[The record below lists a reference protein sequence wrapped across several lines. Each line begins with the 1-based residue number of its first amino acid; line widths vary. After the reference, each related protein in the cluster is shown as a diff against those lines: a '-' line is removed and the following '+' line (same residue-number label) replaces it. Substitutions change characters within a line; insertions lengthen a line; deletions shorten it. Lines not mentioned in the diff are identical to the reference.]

1 MSDRELIKKAA
12 SLATDKIAQLIN
24 DAGPIYMSAMDM
36 LQDLIE
42 QAIDEAYTTRFE
54 ANTIKFVDL
63 DAAQSVTD

>member
-1 MSDRELIKKAA
+1 MSDRELIQKAA
-12 SLATDKIAQLIN
+12 SLATDKIAQLIT

-54 ANTIKFVDL
+54 ADTIEFVDL
-63 DAAQSVTD
+63 DQSVTK